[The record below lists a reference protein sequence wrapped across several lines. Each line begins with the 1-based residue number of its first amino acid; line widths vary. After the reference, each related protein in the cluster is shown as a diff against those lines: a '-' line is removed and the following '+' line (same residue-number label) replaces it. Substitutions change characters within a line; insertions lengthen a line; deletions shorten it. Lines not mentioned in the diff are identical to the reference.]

1 MYIQVFST
9 LCGYVSTWLDDIP
22 TDPFFELYSRQQAGR
37 SRVALM
43 KSNPLLEEERKLM
56 LKTTRRNFLK
66 STAAAGLGFTMAGF
80 DIEPAQAAAGH
91 SPICIFSKH
100 LQFLDYEPMAE
111 AAAEIG
117 FDGIDLTVR
126 PGGHV
131 LPENV
136 ERDLPRAVKA
146 VEKAGLQVNMMTTRI
161 TDPADKTVEPIL
173 RTASDLGITFYR
185 MGYLRYD
192 HEKGIAQSLYDY
204 RPMMQELAELN
215 EKYGMH
221 GAYQNHSGTRV
232 GGPVWDIW
240 VMIRDIDPRYLGC
253 QYDVRHAT
261 LEGGYSWPLGFELL
275 KPFVKITAIKDF
287 VWEKQNG
294 EWKHSSVPLGEG
306 MVDFKTY
313 FDMVKRFNVQG
324 PISLHFEYDM
334 PGDELSLSVRT
345 QRTIEVM
352 QKDVQTLRKMIGN
365 AGI

>member
-1 MYIQVFST
+1 
-9 LCGYVSTWLDDIP
+9 
-22 TDPFFELYSRQQAGR
+22 
-37 SRVALM
+37 
-43 KSNPLLEEERKLM
+43 LE
-56 LKTTRRNFLK
+56 TTRRNFIK
-66 STAAAGLGFTMAGF
+66 SAAAAGLGLTVAGLSNT
-80 DIEPAQAAAGH
+80 ESVQAAPGH

-100 LQFLDYEPMAE
+100 LQFLDYKPMAE

-117 FDGIDLTVR
+117 FDGIDLAVR

-136 ERDLPRAVKA
+136 ERDLPKAVKA
-146 VEKAGLQVNMMTTRI
+146 VEKAGLQVSMMTTRI
-161 TDPADKTVEPIL
+161 TNPKDETVEPIL
-173 RTASDLGITFYR
+173 RTASDLGIKYYR

-192 HEKGIAQSLYDY
+192 HEKGIAETLYDY
-204 RPMMQELAELN
+204 RPMIEGLAELN

-240 VMIRDIDPRYLGC
+240 VLIKDIDPRYIGC

-275 KPFVKITAIKDF
+275 KSFVKITAIKDF
-287 VWEKQNG
+287 VWKQQNG
-294 EWKHSSVPLGEG
+294 EWKHASVPLGEG

-313 FDMVKRFNVQG
+313 FEMVKKFHIQG
-324 PISLHFEYDM
+324 PVSLHFEYDM
-334 PGDELSLSVRT
+334 PSEELPLAIRI

-352 QKDVQTLRKMIGN
+352 QKDLLALRQMMN
-365 AGI
+365 DAGI